1 MKIIFSA
8 IIFLLAYASAAVSQ
22 TAPTFC
28 TGSDIDMQPTSE
40 TCLTTCKAVASRS
53 ASYLSSGD
61 SGFCIGQ
68 ATKSIFTLYELRL
81 GQSSSGTDALC
92 TIWTGPMQV
101 SMKDNAPGAKATG
114 GVIDLT
120 KCANGS
126 YDTLHII
133 MSRFTEFAG
142 NTVFP
147 DATGTGSSPAMVRT
161 TTAFGNSTDAS
172 EYDTLSDWLETSTSH
187 SDDTKEYVR
196 PTASW
201 NTVYKKLAS
210 APSATNLS
218 GSSDFPMFYDELK
231 GARINDTGVVSGWYC
246 ESAALCYRKNPVD
259 EREIEMR
266 LTSAVDVLVG
276 MPITITE
283 DNGCTVDVTPDF
295 YAGNRSGTEELG
307 VKFLW
312 RNDSGT
318 LKYLGAYPGENGL
331 YITVGSPRC

>member
-28 TGSDIDMQPTSE
+28 TGSDIDMQPSSE
-40 TCLTTCKAVASRS
+40 SCLTTCKAVASRS
-53 ASYLSSGD
+53 ASYLSSGN

-92 TIWTGPMQV
+92 TIWTGTMQV

-161 TTAFGNSTDAS
+161 TQ
-172 EYDTLSDWLETSTSH
+172 H
-187 SDDTKEYVR
+187 
-196 PTASW
+196 
-201 NTVYKKLAS
+201 
-210 APSATNLS
+210 SATQPTLVSTTPYQIGWKHPRATLTTQRNMS
-218 GSSDFPMFYDELK
+218 GQQLAGTPFTRNWL
-231 GARINDTGVVSGWYC
+231 AH
-246 ESAALCYRKNPVD
+246 
-259 EREIEMR
+259 R
-266 LTSAVDVLVG
+266 LRRTSRVLV
-276 MPITITE
+276 T
-283 DNGCTVDVTPDF
+283 F
-295 YAGNRSGTEELG
+295 
-307 VKFLW
+307 
-312 RNDSGT
+312 
-318 LKYLGAYPGENGL
+318 
-331 YITVGSPRC
+331 RCFTMN

>member
-1 MKIIFSA
+1 MKVIFSA
-8 IIFLLAYASAAVSQ
+8 LLLLLACAPAVFSQ

-28 TGSDIDMQPTSE
+28 TGSDIDMTPSPE

-53 ASYLSSGD
+53 ASYLSSGE

-68 ATKSIFTLYELRL
+68 ATKSIFNLYELRL
-81 GQSSSGTDALC
+81 GQSSSGTEALC
-92 TIWTGPMQV
+92 TIWTGTMQV
-101 SMKDNAPGAKATG
+101 SLKDNAPGAKSTG

-147 DATGTGSSPAMVRT
+147 DATGLGASPAMVRT
-161 TTAFGNSTDAS
+161 TTAFGNSTDPS

-187 SDDTKEYVR
+187 SDNTKEYVR
-196 PTASW
+196 PTSGW
-201 NTVYKKLAS
+201 NTAYKKLATT
-210 APSATNLS
+210 PSSSNLS
-218 GSSDFPMFYDELK
+218 SASDLPMFYDELK
-231 GARINDTGVVSGWYC
+231 GARINDSGAVSGWYC
-246 ESAALCYRKNPVD
+246 EDASLCTRINPVD
-259 EREIEMR
+259 EREVEMR
-266 LTSAVDVLVG
+266 LTSAVDVLIG
-276 MPITITE
+276 MPITIND
-283 DNGCTVDVTPDF
+283 DNGCTVDVTTDF
-295 YAGNRSGTEELG
+295 YAANRSGTEELG

>member
-1 MKIIFSA
+1 MKFIVSVFFI
-8 IIFLLAYASAAVSQ
+8 LLAYVPLAVGQ

-28 TGSDIDMQPTSE
+28 SGSDIDMKPASE

-68 ATKSIFTLYELRL
+68 ATKSIFHLYELRL
-81 GQSSSGTDALC
+81 GQSSAGTDALC
-92 TIWTGPMQV
+92 TIWSGTMQV

-114 GVIDLT
+114 GAIDLT
-120 KCANGS
+120 TCANGS

-147 DATGTGSSPAMVRT
+147 NATGTGSSPAMVRT

-196 PTASW
+196 PTNSW

-210 APSATNLS
+210 TPSSTDLAS
-218 GSSDFPMFYDELK
+218 ASDFSMFYDELK

-246 ESAALCYRKNPVD
+246 ESAALCYRKNPDD

-266 LTSAVDVLVG
+266 LTSAVDALAG
-276 MPITITE
+276 MPISITE
-283 DNGCTVDVTPDF
+283 DNGCTVNITPDF
-295 YAGNRSGTEELG
+295 YAGDRGGTDELG

-331 YITVGSPRC
+331 YINVGTPRC

>member
-1 MKIIFSA
+1 
-8 IIFLLAYASAAVSQ
+8 
-22 TAPTFC
+22 
-28 TGSDIDMQPTSE
+28 
-40 TCLTTCKAVASRS
+40 
-53 ASYLSSGD
+53 
-61 SGFCIGQ
+61 
-68 ATKSIFTLYELRL
+68 
-81 GQSSSGTDALC
+81 
-92 TIWTGPMQV
+92 MQV

-147 DATGTGSSPAMVRT
+147 DATGTGSSPVMVRT
-161 TTAFGNSTDAS
+161 TTAFGNSTDAG

-196 PTASW
+196 PTSSW

>member
-1 MKIIFSA
+1 MKILISA
-8 IIFLLAYASAAVSQ
+8 ILLLLVWAPTAFSQ

-28 TGSDIDMQPTSE
+28 TGSDIDMTPASE

-53 ASYLSSGD
+53 ASYLSSGN

-68 ATKSIFTLYELRL
+68 ATKSIFNLYELRL
-81 GQSSSGTDALC
+81 GQSSAGTEALC
-92 TIWTGPMQV
+92 TIWSGEMQV
-101 SMKDNAPGAKATG
+101 SMKDNAPGAESTG

-120 KCANGS
+120 KCAVGS

-133 MSRFTEFAG
+133 MGRFTEFAG

-147 DATGTGSSPAMVRT
+147 NATGTGSSPAMVRT
-161 TTAFGNSTDAS
+161 TTAFGNSTDPS

-187 SDDTKEYVR
+187 SDDAKEYVR

-210 APSATNLS
+210 TPSSTDLS
-218 GSSDFPMFYDELK
+218 SSSDLPMFYDELK
-231 GARINDTGVVSGWYC
+231 GARVNDTGVVSGWYC
-246 ESAALCYRKNPVD
+246 ESATLCYRANPLD
-259 EREIEMR
+259 TTELEMR

-276 MPITITE
+276 MPISVTE
-283 DNGCTVDVTPDF
+283 DNGCTVDVTPSF
-295 YAGNRSGTEELG
+295 YSAKRGGTDELG

-331 YITVGSPRC
+331 YITVGSPKC